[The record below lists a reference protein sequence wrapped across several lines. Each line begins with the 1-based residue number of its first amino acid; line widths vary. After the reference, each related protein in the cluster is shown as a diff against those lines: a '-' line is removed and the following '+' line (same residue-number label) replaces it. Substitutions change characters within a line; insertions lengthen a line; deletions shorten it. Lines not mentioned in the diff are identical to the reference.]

1 MYDLKHSSVSPW
13 LHQCTSKMAG
23 PTQEAL
29 FSLWLKWGLSISRLS
44 KTETET
50 PPMHNTLY
58 TLIQALGL
66 QLGTNGSRHHKNN
79 RLQAFHKDPAICLNS
94 DLDDLNLS
102 TALSKTPT
110 ATSGKQQKKQF
121 ICSTATKY
129 SIQILPYTHAYK
141 FFNWH
146 WFMLFCSC
154 WLC

>member
-1 MYDLKHSSVSPW
+1 M
-13 LHQCTSKMAG
+13 Q
-23 PTQEAL
+23 
-29 FSLWLKWGLSISRLS
+29 
-44 KTETET
+44 
-50 PPMHNTLY
+50 NTLY

-102 TALSKTPT
+102 TALSKTST

-129 SIQILPYTHAYK
+129 SIQILPYTHT
-141 FFNWH
+141 
-146 WFMLFCSC
+146 
-154 WLC
+154 